1 MAEIISFPGRVPP
14 HRAVHIVLVGHLLD
28 HLVVVVHVRTVE
40 SDLLVECPT
49 RVGVEIITRID
60 LGVES
65 LPTMDPFPLFRVP
78 LTSTFVPRF
87 DSWCTVSAQAGLA
100 GAEAR

>member
-1 MAEIISFPGRVPP
+1 MAEIISFSGRVPP

-28 HLVVVVHVRTVE
+28 HLVIVVHVRTVE

-49 RVGVEIITRID
+49 RVGVEIIARID

-65 LPTMDPFPLFRVP
+65 LPTMDPFPF
-78 LTSTFVPRF
+78 S
-87 DSWCTVSAQAGLA
+87 VSLSL
-100 GAEAR
+100 